1 MTKGVNEIECGG
13 VAVGIWAEDRT
24 KGPFGAVKLR
34 KHSGRWEILWEK
46 NSDRDQVVWEEFLG
60 QVSSEA
66 PGKVVIGFDSRAVSF
81 HRIPIPPVEK
91 EQLEAI
97 VKMQAEALLPLP
109 LEAMR
114 LGWRVG
120 NNAQGGRSCTIAAAR
135 RAGLEEFASSARAC
149 NVSRIYLDGEAVVK
163 VWRELLGGTDEKSV
177 VIRIGSSKT
186 TVLLAEGG
194 RLSHGAALDVGQK
207 DLSETTGGEIKDL
220 FVHDVQNVLEMFGVN
235 ADEGVKIFVL
245 SSDTV
250 SYQDLILHL
259 KDSSIAAEL
268 AKPSVGLLRESS
280 EVREGDV
287 YENLEAIGTA
297 MLALDSD
304 GGAIDLFDDLRV
316 RSEPDSASAALKVLK
331 RASLM
336 SLVMLILFFVVSYI
350 VDKASLA
357 RLSGEQV
364 SILVEQQKLRELI
377 VRQRPDVISLLSMI
391 SQSLPEGMIVDSFQ
405 FEKGRPVTLSSNGP
419 SYEKVYEFQSALEKQ
434 KNITDVEIQKAVF
447 DDKKKQVS
455 FKMAFH
461 YGRFTRK

>member
-1 MTKGVNEIECGG
+1 MCIR
-13 VAVGIWAEDRT
+13 D
-24 KGPFGAVKLR
+24 
-34 KHSGRWEILWEK
+34 S
-46 NSDRDQVVWEEFLG
+46 SDGDQVGWEEFLG

-66 PGKVVIGFDSRAVSF
+66 PGEVVIGFDSRAVSF
-81 HRIPIPPVEK
+81 HRISIPPVEK
-91 EQLEAI
+91 ERLEAI

-114 LGWRVG
+114 LGWRAG
-120 NNAQGGRSCTIAAAR
+120 DIAEGGRSCTIAAAR
-135 RAGLEEFASSARAC
+135 RAGLEEFVLSARAC
-149 NVSRIYLDGEAVVK
+149 NVSRIYLDGEAVVR
-163 VWRELLGGTDEKSV
+163 VWRELFGGTDEKSV
-177 VIRIGSSKT
+177 VIRVGSSKT

-194 RLSHGAALDVGQK
+194 RLSHGAALDIGQR
-207 DLSETTGGEIKDL
+207 DLSKPTGSEIRDL
-220 FVHDVQNVLEMFGVN
+220 FVHDVQNVLKMFGVN
-235 ADEGVKIFVL
+235 ADEGIKVFVL
-245 SSDTV
+245 SPDAV
-250 SYQDLILHL
+250 SYGDLVLHL
-259 KDSSIAAEL
+259 KDSGIAAEPARL
-268 AKPSVGLLRESS
+268 SGSLLRESS
-280 EVREGDV
+280 EVRAGDI
-287 YENLEAIGTA
+287 YENLEAIGAA

-336 SLVMLILFFVVSYI
+336 SLVMLILFLAVSYM

-364 SILVEQQKLRELI
+364 SILIEQQKLRELI
-377 VRQRPDVISLLSMI
+377 VRQRPDVISLLSMV
-391 SQSLPEGMIVDSFQ
+391 SESLPEGMIVDSFE

-419 SYEKVYEFQSALEKQ
+419 SYEKVYEFQKALEKQ

-447 DDKKKQVS
+447 DEKKKQVS